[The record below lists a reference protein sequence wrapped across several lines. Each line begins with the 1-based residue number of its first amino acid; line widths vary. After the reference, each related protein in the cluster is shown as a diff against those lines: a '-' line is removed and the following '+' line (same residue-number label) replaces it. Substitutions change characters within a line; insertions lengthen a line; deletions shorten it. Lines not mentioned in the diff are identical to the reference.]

1 MTDPISGVVAVDGA
15 TGYVGSHLVHK
26 LCMQGKSV
34 RAIVHPAAKEADCRF
49 LESCGA
55 TIFKTDLDANSEV
68 LLQALDGVACM
79 IHLIGS
85 IAPPKGQKLEDL
97 HAGQTRQL
105 VESCKKSSSR
115 VIMVTALGSAADA
128 ESDYHRTKFQAE
140 QLLRESGLPY
150 IILRPSLILGRVV
163 GHRDSK
169 LMARYLNLI
178 EERPRIP
185 LVGGGINKL
194 QPVFIDDLC
203 LAILQCLSDES
214 LWNKTM
220 EIGGGEIISMKDLVT
235 KLMDVR
241 ETAKPLLAIPPI
253 FAKLAASLLQMVQTV
268 PLLSC
273 DQVKLS
279 LKDNVCQDN
288 ALQSKMHVE
297 PQPLQKALDTYK
309 KSAAKA

>member
-26 LCMQGKSV
+26 LCMLGKSV
-34 RAIVHPAAKEADCRF
+34 RAIVHPGAKEADCRF

-68 LLQALDGVACM
+68 LIQGLDGVGCM

-97 HAGQTRQL
+97 HAGQTKQL
-105 VESCKKSSSR
+105 VESCQKSSSR

-128 ESDYHRTKFQAE
+128 PSDYHRSKFQAE
-140 QLLRESGLPY
+140 EILRESGLTY
-150 IILRPSLILGRVV
+150 IILRPSLILGRIV

-178 EERPRIP
+178 EQRPRVP
-185 LVGGGINKL
+185 LVGGGKNKL

-203 LAILQCLSDES
+203 LAIVQCLHDET
-214 LWNKTM
+214 LWNTTM
-220 EIGGGEIISMKDLVT
+220 EIGGGEIITMKDLVS
-235 KLMDVR
+235 KLMLIR
-241 ETAKPLLAIPPI
+241 ETPKPLLAIPPLCATI
-253 FAKLAASLLQMVQTV
+253 AASIMQMVQTV

-279 LKDNVCQDN
+279 LKDNICQNN
-288 ALQSKMHVE
+288 AL
-297 PQPLQKALDTYK
+297 
-309 KSAAKA
+309 